1 MSELGRIKVLL
12 SSAEK
17 ISKEQDVDKLLVM
30 LSDLTREVLGVDRC
44 SLFLLDRE
52 RNELWTKVAHGV
64 DEIRVPADRGIVGW
78 VAQKGES
85 LVVNDAYSDNRFNPE
100 VDRETGYR
108 TQNILAIPLF
118 DKKGNILGVFQAVNK
133 LKGSFSGEDVEL
145 FTLLGGYASSAIEN
159 SILQAKIKDAY
170 REAVMRLSHAA
181 EYKDPETYNHIV
193 RVGLFARLM
202 AERLGLEK
210 EVRDSIML
218 AAPMHDIGKIGI
230 PDAILLKKG
239 KLNDWE
245 WDVMKKHT
253 IIGYEILK
261 DSSSELLQM
270 AALVALDHHERW
282 DGTGYPNGKKGEEIS
297 LWGRI
302 TSVAD
307 VFDALL
313 SKRPYKEPWSLERT
327 VEHMNS
333 MKGKQFDPQLIE
345 LFFSNL
351 EEVVDIREKY
361 KDEEVQSNSGQQD
374 S

>member
-30 LSDLTREVLGVDRC
+30 LSDLAREVLGVDRC

-345 LFFSNL
+345 LFFSDL
-351 EEVVDIREKY
+351 EEVMDIREKY